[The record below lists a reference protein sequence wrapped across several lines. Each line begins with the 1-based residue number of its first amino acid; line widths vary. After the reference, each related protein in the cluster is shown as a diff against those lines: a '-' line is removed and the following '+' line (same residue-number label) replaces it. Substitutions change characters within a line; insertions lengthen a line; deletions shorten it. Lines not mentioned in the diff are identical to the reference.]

1 MSPAPTPGSTVHVVG
16 SASIWVL
23 GQVAGP
29 RRRARVLHAGTDAVY
44 LDLEGACLAV
54 LAARAVQVP
63 CGVRTLLPRLPG
75 AEAGLEAGAE
85 ASVHDGSVTVPG
97 CEVLVT
103 TIVDTTVPVLGAD
116 DTGWGA
122 EELTTLV
129 KERLEPV
136 IELLPAGALELLAAG
151 DAEAAQSLLGAG
163 PGLTPVGDDVL
174 AGWLATAVACRHPA
188 MPGLRSAV
196 ALAAPERTSVLS
208 STLLACAARGEGVP
222 EFRSLLT
229 GVSTRNLDVLAQ
241 SLDLMLRIGDTS
253 GAGLVL
259 GSLAAL
265 TTAPTPPAGAAS

>member
-1 MSPAPTPGSTVHVVG
+1 M
-16 SASIWVL
+16 
-23 GQVAGP
+23 
-29 RRRARVLHAGTDAVY
+29 LHAGADAVY
-44 LDLEGACLAV
+44 LDLEGACLAI

-85 ASVHDGSVTVPG
+85 SIVHDGSLTVPG

-129 KERLEPV
+129 KERLQPV
-136 IELLPAGALELLAAG
+136 IELLPAGALELLTSG

-241 SLDLMLRIGDTS
+241 SLDLMLGIGDTS

-265 TTAPTPPAGAAS
+265 TSAPTAPPGAAS

>member
-1 MSPAPTPGSTVHVVG
+1 VLLPPAPTVHVVG

-29 RRRARVLHAGTDAVY
+29 RRPAKVLHAGADAVY

-54 LAARAVQVP
+54 LAARAVKVP

-85 ASVHDGSVTVPG
+85 ASVYDGSVIVPG

-103 TIVDTTVPVLGAD
+103 NIVDTTVPVLGVY
-116 DTGWGA
+116 DTVWGTKQ
-122 EELTTLV
+122 LTTLV
-129 KERLEPV
+129 EERLEPV
-136 IELLPAGALELLAAG
+136 EQLLPTGALELLAAG
-151 DAEAAQSLLGAG
+151 DAEVAQALLGAG

-174 AGWLATAVACRHPA
+174 AGWLATAVACRHPL
-188 MPGLRSAV
+188 MPGIRSAV

-208 STLLACAARGEGVP
+208 ATLLACAARGEGVP
-222 EFRSLLT
+222 EFRSLLI
-229 GVSTRNLDVLAQ
+229 GVATRNLDVLEQ
-241 SLDLMLRIGDTS
+241 SLELMLGIGDTS

-265 TTAPTPPAGAAS
+265 TSATNPPAGAAP